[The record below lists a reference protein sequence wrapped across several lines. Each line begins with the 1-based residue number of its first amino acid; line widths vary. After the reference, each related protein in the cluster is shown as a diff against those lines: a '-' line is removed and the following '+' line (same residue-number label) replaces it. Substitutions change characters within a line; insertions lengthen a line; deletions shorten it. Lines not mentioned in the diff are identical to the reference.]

1 MNKVSIVGIGPGHRD
16 YILPMAYKI
25 IEASDTLVG
34 AKRNLEIFTSYNK
47 EQYVY
52 NKGLQHMSDYII
64 NNKDAKKIT
73 VVVSGDA
80 GFYSLLDY
88 LKQKLGEEN
97 IEVIPGIS
105 SFQYMFSKI
114 KKSYKD
120 YGLYSLHGREIDICK
135 LLHCNRGIFLLTDN
149 RNSPD
154 VIANTLIKEGYHNCK
169 MIIGENLSY
178 DNENIVIDTP
188 NNISLMKFSSL
199 SVVVIENDE

>member
-16 YILPMAYKI
+16 YILPIAYRKI
-25 IEASDTLVG
+25 EETDILVG
-34 AKRNLEIFTSYNK
+34 AKRNLEIFSTYNK

-52 NKGLQHMSDYII
+52 DSGLQHMSEFII
-64 NNKDAKKIT
+64 NNKDANKIT
-73 VVVSGDA
+73 VVVSGDT

-88 LKQKLGEEN
+88 LKQKLGEKN

-135 LLHCNRGIFLLTDN
+135 LLQCNKGIFLLTDN
-149 RNSPD
+149 INSPD
-154 VIANTLIKEGYHNCK
+154 VIAKTIMENGYDNCK
-169 MIIGENLSY
+169 MFVGENLSY
-178 DNENIVIDTP
+178 DNENIVVDTP
-188 NNISLMKFSSL
+188 KNISLMKFSSL
-199 SVVVIENDE
+199 SVVVIENNE

>member
-1 MNKVSIVGIGPGHRD
+1 MNKLSIVGIGPGHRD
-16 YILPMAYKI
+16 YILPIAYRKI
-25 IEASDTLVG
+25 EQSDILVG
-34 AKRNLEIFTSYNK
+34 AKRNLEIFSTYNK

-52 NKGLQHMSDYII
+52 DSGLQHMSEFII

-73 VVVSGDA
+73 VVVSGDT

-88 LKQKLGEEN
+88 LKQKLGEKD

-120 YGLYSLHGREIDICK
+120 YGLYSLHGREIDICR
-135 LLHCNRGIFLLTDN
+135 LLKCNKGIFLLTDN
-149 RNSPD
+149 INSPD
-154 VIANTLIKEGYHNCK
+154 VIAKILMENGYGNCK
-169 MIIGENLSY
+169 MYVGENLSY
-178 DNENIVIDTP
+178 NNENIVVDTP

-199 SVVVIENDE
+199 SVVVIENNE